1 MKPSSLVTISFFY
14 LLLFSTMG
22 CSSSEIG
29 ESKDVSQETIYQ
41 QYAISYDE
49 GEENATVYVQFRFAG
64 DNGTTLVLTKPAAIQ
79 FDGVKLTVD
88 SSDFEG
94 AFYRKSIPVNNFYGD
109 HLFTYTDINKK
120 KFENN
125 FSVGQFRLVNVPE
138 NAVKHGSLKIPF
150 EGMPLGPDDYIEL
163 TAVDT
168 DSTFSVTNTSKD
180 TDPFITIEKEEIER
194 QTGSYLKLAATL
206 YRKIA
211 LQQNT
216 TEGGKLQIE
225 HALKPVII
233 KLLR

>member
-1 MKPSSLVTISFFY
+1 MKPSSLITISFFY
-14 LLLFSTMG
+14 LLLFSAIG

-64 DNGTTLVLTKPAAIQ
+64 NNGTTLVLTKPAAIQ

-168 DSTFSVTNTSKD
+168 DSTFSVTHTSKD

-233 KLLR
+233 KLL